1 MEHSADREPDVL
13 AQGCRAFGALYATP
27 NNEVNL
33 GLKPGEKMK
42 SATASQL
49 HGMIWANSLEG
60 GGMETVK
67 GLRKCICVCVCVFVF
82 VY

>member
-1 MEHSADREPDVL
+1 MEQSADREPDVL

-42 SATASQL
+42 ISSNVQWSKLNNAIIKTVIGSLDAQAASKTFSFWRSRN
-49 HGMIWANSLEG
+49 WAW
-60 GGMETVK
+60 
-67 GLRKCICVCVCVFVF
+67 
-82 VY
+82 